1 MESRAALRE
10 LAEVTSSQWGLVT
23 SAQASARGVGYMT
36 LSRLAD
42 SGDLL
47 RLSQGVYKDAGAPAD
62 EHLDL
67 RSAWLA
73 SEPARLA
80 WERLSDIPATA
91 VVSGESASRLHGIG
105 EFRAIR
111 NEFTTPRRKQTQR
124 ADTHYRTRTLTRDD
138 VTLREGLPVTTVERT
153 IADLVEDRQ
162 DLSLVGHALRDA
174 ARTSRL
180 DADRLTELLSPLAER
195 NGHRKGDGGALLDEL
210 REIAAIDTES
220 VAKQI
225 AAIPPLGASV
235 AANVLTALPA
245 MTILDDPGLR
255 AALDVIARIQA
266 DILTPAVTE
275 ALKAS
280 LLPQLDEG
288 LLGVPTI
295 PSSTLAQIQSA
306 VAAAVPQGLRMSL
319 DAISAP
325 AIQAAIAAATPLLD
339 TPVPLAHMLDAIDAA
354 EIAQSAQAHSQAGQR
369 DDS

>member
-23 SAQASARGVGYMT
+23 SAQASARGVDYMT

-80 WERLSDIPATA
+80 WERLGDIPATA
-91 VVSGESASRLHGIG
+91 VVSGESAGRLHGIG
-105 EFRAIR
+105 EFRATK

-124 ADTHYRTRTLTRDD
+124 PDTHYRTRTLARDD
-138 VTLREGLPVTTVERT
+138 VTLRDGLPVTTVERT

-180 DADRLTELLSPLAER
+180 DLDRLTVLLSPLAER

-220 VAKQI
+220 IAKQI
-225 AAIPPLGASV
+225 AAIPSLGVSV
-235 AANVLTALPA
+235 AANVFATLPA

-255 AALDVIARIQA
+255 AALDAIARIQA

-275 ALKAS
+275 AVRAS
-280 LLPQLDEG
+280 LPQLAEG
-288 LLGVPTI
+288 LVGGSLI
-295 PSSTLAQIQSA
+295 PPSALAPIQSA
-306 VAAAVPQGLRMSL
+306 VAAAVSQGIARSPA
-319 DAISAP
+319 AISMS
-325 AIQAAIAAATPLLD
+325 AIQAAIGATTPLVATSPAQL
-339 TPVPLAHMLDAIDAA
+339 LEAIDAA
-354 EIAQSAQAHSQAGQR
+354 EIAQSTQAHSQAGQR